1 MATTD
6 ATPLVAA
13 NARGL
18 LQQTVVPVLDTVAYA
33 ALDALHTL
41 DLKFPGMARAV
52 GGGGRITKLV
62 VIDKDDQ
69 AAAGVLWLFTAA
81 LANTTHTAN
90 GALAIHDTDL
100 ATCIGTITFG
110 AYSDGG
116 NGQVSVNG
124 SVDLFYQCDPADDA
138 LYGVLQTLGAPTHTA
153 SGLTILLQAV
163 LL

>member
-6 ATPLVAA
+6 ATPLAAA
-13 NARGL
+13 NNRAL
-18 LQQTVVPVLDTVAYA
+18 IQQTVVPVLDTNAYA

-69 AAAGVLWLFTAA
+69 GAAGVLWLFSAA

-90 GALAIHDTDL
+90 AALAIHDTDA
-100 ATCIGTITFG
+100 ATCIGAIVFG
-110 AYSDGG
+110 AYQDGA
-116 NGQVSVNG
+116 NNQVSINATI
-124 SVDLFYQCDPADDA
+124 DLYYQCAAADDA
-138 LYGVLQTLGAPTHTA
+138 LYGVLQTLGTPTHTA
-153 SGLTILLQAV
+153 SGLTVLLGAV